1 MSNRSVTLKVESH
14 SAEQPILTIES
25 ESLPLLPDQNSLP
38 DQSVVAPM
46 PASLSRNSKLVGF
59 ERGQRRLQPFV
70 GPKEF

>member
-1 MSNRSVTLKVESH
+1 MSNRHVTLKVDAH
-14 SAEQPILTIES
+14 SAREPILTIES

>member
-1 MSNRSVTLKVESH
+1 MSNRHVTLKVESH
-14 SAEQPILTIES
+14 SAVEPILTVES

-38 DQSVVAPM
+38 DQIVVTPM

-59 ERGQRRLQPFV
+59 ERGHRRLQPFV